1 MIRVILVDDQITV
14 RHGLRMRL
22 MLEPDMLVVGEAG
35 DGQEALH
42 LALSLSPDVVLMD
55 IEMPGMDGIAATEA
69 MKAQAPQS
77 AVVMLSIY
85 ADTLTRTR
93 AQVAGAVAF
102 VEKQGTTGE
111 LLATIRQIV
120 RSEQSASLEQDWS
133 DEIGKV

>member
-1 MIRVILVDDQITV
+1 MEQLHCHSLYHRLSRPVPFGYVHKTDKVHMIRVILVDDQITV

-77 AVVMLSIY
+77 ATSRP
-85 ADTLTRTR
+85 ASKR
-93 AQVAGAVAF
+93 AS
-102 VEKQGTTGE
+102 
-111 LLATIRQIV
+111 
-120 RSEQSASLEQDWS
+120 RSR
-133 DEIGKV
+133 